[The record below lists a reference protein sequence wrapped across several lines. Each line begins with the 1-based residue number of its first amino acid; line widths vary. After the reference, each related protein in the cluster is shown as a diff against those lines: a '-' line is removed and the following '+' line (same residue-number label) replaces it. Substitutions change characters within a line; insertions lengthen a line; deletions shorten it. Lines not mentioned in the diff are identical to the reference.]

1 MISNIQFQVNLEQ
14 EIQELTELAKKL
26 RLRLVNAPEG
36 TLCISKTGK
45 GKYSQYHIQHQGK
58 RTYLPVS
65 KQELAFA
72 LAQKAYDE
80 KALAIIELRLKEA
93 KKLLRK
99 YDLSIEA
106 LYSKQSDEKKKLIT
120 PIVPTDEMFVK
131 EWYKKH
137 PGSANPYQNNST
149 IYTERGEVVRSKS
162 EKILADLF
170 FRRNI
175 PYVYEPMMEVGKG
188 KIVYP
193 DFLLLYVKQR
203 KTYIYEH
210 FGMMDHPEYVKNTLE
225 KLSLYSEN
233 GYWYGDKLLFSFET
247 STNPLNTKNVEKML
261 CHFI

>member
-1 MISNIQFQVNLEQ
+1 MINKIQFPVNLEQ
-14 EIQELTELAKKL
+14 EIQELTELEKKL

-36 TLCISKTGK
+36 TLYISKTGN
-45 GKYSQYHIQHQGK
+45 GNYSQYHIRHQGK
-58 RTYLPVS
+58 LTYLPVS
-65 KQELAFA
+65 KQELAVA

-80 KALAIIELRLKEA
+80 KALAIIESRLKEA
-93 KKLLRK
+93 KKLLKK
-99 YDLSIEA
+99 YEFPIEA
-106 LYSKQSDEKKKLIT
+106 LYSKLSDEKKNLIT

-131 EWYKKH
+131 EWYEKY
-137 PGSANPYQNNST
+137 PGSANPYQNNSA
-149 IYTERGEVVRSKS
+149 IYTERGELVRSKS

-170 FRRNI
+170 FRRDI
-175 PYVYEPMMEVGKG
+175 PYIYEPMLEIGKG
-188 KIVYP
+188 KILYP
-193 DFLLLYVKQR
+193 DFLLLHIKQR

-261 CHFI
+261 RHFI